1 MFERLFDVDKKGRI
15 MVKKI
20 VSVVAALLIIYGF
33 SLLHRETYGMERTGG
48 ILIGVGSL
56 YFIVLLYLSSR
67 KGEQKQSDEE

>member
-1 MFERLFDVDKKGRI
+1 
-15 MVKKI
+15 
-20 VSVVAALLIIYGF
+20 
-33 SLLHRETYGMERTGG
+33 MERTGG